1 MIRRGPVAGAPG
13 EQEPASEMVGE
24 RYYRILV
31 RDLVLMCSI
40 GAYPQERLQRQR
52 VRFNVDLHALWPAG
66 AFEDD
71 LDQVV
76 NYKDIT
82 NGIRDLIEHGH
93 INLVETLAQSIAEMC
108 LADARVID
116 ARVRVEKLDVEPD
129 ADGIGIEIER
139 HRPSYPA
146 VTDLFARLVTT
157 SESKRHGDGGE
168 S

>member
-1 MIRRGPVAGAPG
+1 
-13 EQEPASEMVGE
+13 MVGE

-52 VRFNVDLHALWPAG
+52 VRFNVDLHALWPA
-66 AFEDD
+66 AALEDD
-71 LDQVV
+71 LAQVV

-82 NGIRDLIEHGH
+82 NGIRELIERGH
-93 INLVETLAQSIAEMC
+93 INLVETLAERIAQMC
-108 LADARVID
+108 LADPRVID

-146 VTDLFARLVTT
+146 VADLFARLVT
-157 SESKRHGDGGE
+157 SSSAPEGRDDNGE